1 MRIFDIIS
9 KKRHGEALSREEI
22 FFSVNGYLDGTVA
35 DYQMSSLLMAICI
48 NSMNDEEI
56 FNLTDAMIK
65 SGEVMD
71 LSSLGDFTVDKHST
85 GGVGDKTTLIVT
97 PIVASLGCVVAKMSG
112 RGLGFTG
119 GTIDKL
125 ESVAGFKTEL
135 SIKDFLKQSKEI
147 GACVISQSGKMVP
160 ADKKLYALRD
170 VSATIDSIPL
180 IASSIMSKKIAAGA
194 KSIVL
199 DVKVGSGAFM
209 KTTDDALK
217 LANTMIKL
225 GKAFKRNVC
234 ALITNMDIPLGFCVG
249 NSLELYEAIQVLKGV
264 GDPRLTEL
272 CTSIASQMVVSCLNE
287 TEENAT
293 KMVKESISSGKAL
306 NKLYQW
312 ISAQGGSFTN
322 EEDLLNA
329 KHKIDYLAKDTGYI
343 SKIDAEEIGVIAM
356 LLGAGRI
363 KKEDKIDHSVGLF
376 FKKSYGDFVNMG
388 EKIATIY
395 VNNLSLL
402 DASIKA
408 LDKSISFSNTLP
420 DTQNLI
426 FDIIRHK

>member
-9 KKRHGEALSREEI
+9 KKRHGKALSREEI
-22 FFSVNGYLDGTVA
+22 FFSINGYLDGTVA

-65 SGEVMD
+65 SGDSMD
-71 LSSLGDFTVDKHST
+71 LSSLGSLTVDKHST
-85 GGVGDKTTLIVT
+85 GGVGDKTTLIVS
-97 PIVASLGCVVAKMSG
+97 PIVASLGCIVAKMSG

-125 ESVAGFKTEL
+125 ESIDGFKTEL
-135 SIKDFLKQSKEI
+135 SIDEFLKQSKEI
-147 GACVISQSGKMVP
+147 GACVISQSGKIVP

-180 IASSIMSKKIAAGA
+180 IASSIMSKKIASGA

-209 KTTDDALK
+209 KTTDDALE

-225 GKAFKRNVC
+225 GKAFDRNVC

-249 NSLELYEAIQVLKGV
+249 NSLELYEAIQVLKGE
-264 GDPRLTEL
+264 GDLRLTEL
-272 CTSIASQMVVSCLNE
+272 CTSIASQMVACCLNIPE
-287 TEENAT
+287 KKALNL
-293 KMVKESISSGKAL
+293 VKDSISNGSAL
-306 NKLYQW
+306 NKLYEW
-312 ISAQGGSFTN
+312 IFAQGGKFTK
-322 EEDLLNA
+322 EEDLLSA
-329 KHKIDYLAKDTGYI
+329 KHKIDYLSKNSGYI
-343 SKIDAEEIGVIAM
+343 SKIDAEGVGISAM

-363 KKEDKIDHSVGLF
+363 KKTDKIDHSVGLF
-376 FKKSYGDFVNMG
+376 FKKTYGDFVSKG

-395 VNNLSLL
+395 INDLSLL

-408 LDKSISFSNTLP
+408 LDNSIFFSKDLP
-420 DTQNLI
+420 STQSLI
-426 FDIIRHK
+426 FNIIK

>member
-9 KKRHGEALSREEI
+9 KKRHDKALSREEI
-22 FFSVNGYLDGTVA
+22 FFSINGYLDGTVA

-65 SGEVMD
+65 SGDSMD
-71 LSSLGDFTVDKHST
+71 LSLLGDLTVDKHST
-85 GGVGDKTTLIVT
+85 GGVGDKTTLIVS
-97 PIVASLGCVVAKMSG
+97 PIVASLGCIVAKMSG

-125 ESVAGFKTEL
+125 ESIDGFKTEL
-135 SIKDFLKQSKEI
+135 SIDEFLKQSKEI
-147 GACVISQSGKMVP
+147 GVCVISQSGKIVP

-180 IASSIMSKKIAAGA
+180 IASSIMSKKIASGA

-225 GKAFKRNVC
+225 GKAFDRNVC

-249 NSLELYEAIQVLKGV
+249 NSLELYEAIQVLKGK
-264 GDPRLTEL
+264 GDLRLTEL
-272 CTSIASQMVVSCLNE
+272 CTSIASQMIACCLNIP
-287 TEENAT
+287 ENKALN
-293 KMVKESISSGKAL
+293 MVKDSISNGSAL
-306 NKLYQW
+306 NKLYEW
-312 ISAQGGSFTN
+312 ILAQDGKFTK
-322 EEDLLNA
+322 EENLLSA
-329 KHKIDYLAKDTGYI
+329 KHKVDYLSKNSGYI
-343 SKIDAEEIGVIAM
+343 SKIDAEGVGVSAM

-363 KKEDKIDHSVGLF
+363 KKTDKIDHSVGLF
-376 FKKSYGDFVNMG
+376 FEKTYGDFVSKG

-395 VNNLSLL
+395 INDLSLL
-402 DASIKA
+402 DASIEA
-408 LDKSISFSNTLP
+408 LDKSIFFSKDLP
-420 DTQNLI
+420 STQSLI
-426 FDIIRHK
+426 FDIIK